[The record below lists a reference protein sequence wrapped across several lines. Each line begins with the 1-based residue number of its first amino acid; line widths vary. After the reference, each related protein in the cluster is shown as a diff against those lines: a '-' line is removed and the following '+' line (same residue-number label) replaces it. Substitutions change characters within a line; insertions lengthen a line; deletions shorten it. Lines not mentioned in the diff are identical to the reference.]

1 VPNIGAAPFR
11 LGGSSASGNGV
22 KGLRMSSI
30 KRFWQ
35 DERGATALEYGL
47 IAALLSVVVCAAVT
61 LTGSKLYGVIG
72 NVSNALK

>member
-1 VPNIGAAPFR
+1 
-11 LGGSSASGNGV
+11 
-22 KGLRMSSI
+22 MSSI